1 MKTVDKLENNH
12 KIYNNQQNSVLSQ
25 FTNQIANRSTIQQS
39 LQSEGQFSMTKS
51 DASAA
56 RYILKAGKAK
66 QVSVSQV
73 DADNAITEQKH
84 NG

>member
-1 MKTVDKLENNH
+1 
-12 KIYNNQQNSVLSQ
+12 
-25 FTNQIANRSTIQQS
+25 
-39 LQSEGQFSMTKS
+39 MTKS

-84 NG
+84 NGQMLTSITEFKASGAFYGDNSASRSKSRASITEEDMS